1 MFFKI
6 IIKAQDSP
14 WTRFVRCLPLEKLC
28 CNLRKRADVMLSPS
42 AELRINTAKHLALSR
57 CYEDEILRLRLRL
70 TLRHSLRRGKV
81 RIGVHEFLSRCHPH
95 LSPPPPRGKMEIGI
109 PRNCDVIVTFL
120 IVLWLTIATIK
131 CDAQD
136 KKLDSFTI
144 SFASVSGTRAP
155 LWIAKDLGL
164 FEKYGLD
171 GNLVYIASGVTSVN
185 ALLGGSV
192 DIIAASGS
200 SAVGAA
206 ARGAPLVI
214 IASLGHIAYK
224 LIAHPSITSV
234 QGLKGKII
242 GSSRI
247 GAGTDFALQR
257 LLPKL
262 GLTPGKDVTL
272 LPTGISES
280 DRRLLML
287 VQGKIDATLGTEDN
301 LLQLAARGMKFS
313 VLADLY
319 EAGVYTTG
327 SDIATNRQLF
337 KQKPRQL
344 KAFLMAISEGIYI
357 GRTHKE
363 QAYRVYR
370 KYLKVE
376 DPKMLESMHKN
387 YLLGS
392 IPARPFPKEEAIQND
407 IEDLSHSYAHLK
419 GRKAAEFVDIS
430 LLKSLEDEGFFKK
443 FYGK

>member
-1 MFFKI
+1 MALQNGIRGRELAKDDLVLLPASTGEGRDRGARKI
-6 IIKAQDSP
+6 TPSL
-14 WTRFVRCLPLEKLC
+14 VLPRRGEGIRSL
-28 CNLRKRADVMLSPS
+28 PP
-42 AELRINTAKHLALSR
+42 HL
-57 CYEDEILRLRLRL
+57 
-70 TLRHSLRRGKV
+70 HSLR
-81 RIGVHEFLSRCHPH
+81 S
-95 LSPPPPRGKMEIGI
+95 
-109 PRNCDVIVTFL
+109 L
-120 IVLWLTIATIK
+120 IVLFLIYSLFVLSATST
-131 CDAQD
+131 AQD

-144 SFASVSGTRAP
+144 SYASVSGTRGP

-164 FEKYGLD
+164 FEKYGLE

-206 ARGAPLVI
+206 ARGAPIVI

-224 LIAHPSITSV
+224 LIAHPSITTV

-262 GLTPGKDVTL
+262 GLIPGKDVTL
-272 LPTGISES
+272 LATGVSES

-287 VQGKIDATLGTEDN
+287 MQGKIDATLGTEDN
-301 LLQLAARGMKFS
+301 LLQLAAKGMKFS
-313 VLADLY
+313 VLADVY
-319 EAGVYTTG
+319 EAGIYTTG
-327 SDIATNRQLF
+327 SDIATSRQLL

-344 KAFLMAISEGIYI
+344 KAFIMALTEGTYI
-357 GRTHKE
+357 GRTQKE
-363 QAYRVYR
+363 QALRVYR

-376 DPKMLESMHKN
+376 DPKMLDSMHKN

-392 IPARPFPKEEAIQND
+392 IPERPFPKEEAIQND
-407 IEDLSHSYAHLK
+407 IEDLSQTYAHLK
-419 GRKAAEFVDIS
+419 GRKAAEFLDLS
-430 LLKSLEDEGFFKK
+430 LLKALEDEGFFKK
-443 FYGK
+443 LYGK

>member
-1 MFFKI
+1 M
-6 IIKAQDSP
+6 
-14 WTRFVRCLPLEKLC
+14 W
-28 CNLRKRADVMLSPS
+28 
-42 AELRINTAKHLALSR
+42 
-57 CYEDEILRLRLRL
+57 
-70 TLRHSLRRGKV
+70 
-81 RIGVHEFLSRCHPH
+81 
-95 LSPPPPRGKMEIGI
+95 
-109 PRNCDVIVTFL
+109 FL
-120 IVLWLTIATIK
+120 ILILLLVVSPA
-131 CDAQD
+131 DAQD

-144 SFASVSGTRAP
+144 SYASVSGTRAP

-224 LIAHPSITSV
+224 LIAHPSITTV
-234 QGLKGKII
+234 QGLKGKVI

-247 GAGTDFALQR
+247 GAGTDYALQR

-262 GLTPGKDVTL
+262 GLTPGKDVQL
-272 LPTGISES
+272 IPTGISES

-319 EAGVYTTG
+319 DSGIYTTG
-327 SDIATNRQLF
+327 SDIATSRQLL
-337 KQKPRQL
+337 KQRPGPL
-344 KAFLMAISEGIYI
+344 KAFLMALTEGTWV
-357 GRTHKE
+357 GRTNKE
-363 QAYRVYR
+363 LSLRIYR
-370 KYLKVE
+370 KYLKIE
-376 DPKMLESMHKN
+376 DPKLLESMHQN
-387 YLLGS
+387 YLLGT

-407 IEDLSHSYAHLK
+407 IEDLSHTYPHLK
-419 GRKAAEFVDIS
+419 GRKAGEFLDLS
-430 LLKSLEDEGFFKK
+430 LLKSLENEGFFKRLH
-443 FYGK
+443 GR

>member
-1 MFFKI
+1 MTVEHSTFDQKFGN
-6 IIKAQDSP
+6 DLN
-14 WTRFVRCLPLEKLC
+14 F
-28 CNLRKRADVMLSPS
+28 LSP
-42 AELRINTAKHLALSR
+42 
-57 CYEDEILRLRLRL
+57 
-70 TLRHSLRRGKV
+70 RRGKV
-81 RIGVHEFLSRCHPH
+81 RMGVLRTPLRLMGTPISILPRQGGGSR
-95 LSPPPPRGKMEIGI
+95 RVM
-109 PRNCDVIVTFL
+109 L
-120 IVLWLTIATIK
+120 IALVLWLFLQSAAFFA
-131 CDAQD
+131 CSAAAQD
-136 KKLDSFTI
+136 KKLDSFNI

-206 ARGAPLVI
+206 ASGAPLVI

-224 LIAHPSITSV
+224 LIANPSITTI
-234 QGLKGKII
+234 QQLKGKVI

-247 GAGTDFALQR
+247 GAGTDFAMQR

-272 LPTGISES
+272 LATGISES
-280 DRRLLML
+280 DRRMLMM

-301 LLQLAARGMKFS
+301 LLQLAARGMKFN
-313 VLADLY
+313 VLADVY

-327 SDIATNRQLF
+327 SDIATSRTLL

-344 KAFLMAISEGIYI
+344 KAFLMAIAEGTYI
-357 GRTHKE
+357 GRTQKDV
-363 QAYRVYR
+363 ATRIYR
-370 KYLKVE
+370 KYLKID
-376 DPKMLESMHKN
+376 DPKMLDSMHKN

-392 IPARPFPKEEAIQND
+392 IPERPYPKEEAIQND
-407 IEDLSHSYAHLK
+407 IEDLSGRYPYLK
-419 GRKAAEFVDIS
+419 GRKASEFIDIS
-430 LLKSLEDEGFFKK
+430 LLKSMEDEGFFRK
-443 FYGK
+443 FYGNK

>member
-1 MFFKI
+1 MKTKNALI
-6 IIKAQDSP
+6 S
-14 WTRFVRCLPLEKLC
+14 
-28 CNLRKRADVMLSPS
+28 
-42 AELRINTAKHLALSR
+42 LA
-57 CYEDEILRLRLRL
+57 IFW
-70 TLRHSLRRGKV
+70 
-81 RIGVHEFLSRCHPH
+81 FLSYP
-95 LSPPPPRGKMEIGI
+95 
-109 PRNCDVIVTFL
+109 
-120 IVLWLTIATIK
+120 AA
-131 CDAQD
+131 AQE

-144 SFASVSGTRAP
+144 SYASVSGTRAP

-171 GNLVYIASGVTSVN
+171 GNLIYIASGVTSVN

-192 DIIAASGS
+192 DLIAASGS
-200 SAVGAA
+200 SVVGAA

-262 GLTPGKDVTL
+262 GLIPGKDVTL

-287 VQGKIDATLGTEDN
+287 MQGKIDATLGTEDN
-301 LLQLAARGMKFS
+301 LLQLAGRGMKFS

-319 EAGVYTTG
+319 ESGVYTTG
-327 SDIATNRQLF
+327 SDIATSKQLV
-337 KQKPRQL
+337 KQRPRQL
-344 KAFLMAISEGIYI
+344 RAFLMAITEGTHI
-357 GRTHKE
+357 GQTQKE
-363 QAYRVYR
+363 QAIRVYR

-376 DPKMLESMHKN
+376 DPKLLDSMHKN
-387 YLLGS
+387 YLLGT
-392 IPARPFPKEEAIQND
+392 IPARPFPNELAIQND
-407 IEDLSHSYAHLK
+407 IEDLSHTYAHLK
-419 GRKAAEFVDIS
+419 GKKAADFLDLS
-430 LLKSLEDEGFFKK
+430 LLKTIEEEGFFKRLH
-443 FYGK
+443 GK

>member
-1 MFFKI
+1 MRQSSFEGRVAQRTAGFFVWFSLAI
-6 IIKAQDSP
+6 AL
-14 WTRFVRCLPLEKLC
+14 LPL
-28 CNLRKRADVMLSPS
+28 S
-42 AELRINTAKHLALSR
+42 A
-57 CYEDEILRLRLRL
+57 
-70 TLRHSLRRGKV
+70 
-81 RIGVHEFLSRCHPH
+81 
-95 LSPPPPRGKMEIGI
+95 
-109 PRNCDVIVTFL
+109 
-120 IVLWLTIATIK
+120 W
-131 CDAQD
+131 AQER
-136 KKLDSFTI
+136 KLDSFAI
-144 SFASVSGTRAP
+144 SYASVSGTRAP

-206 ARGAPLVI
+206 ARGAPIVI

-224 LIAHPSITSV
+224 LIAHPSITTV

-242 GSSRI
+242 GTSRI

-262 GLTPGKDVTL
+262 GLIPGKDVTL
-272 LPTGISES
+272 LATGVSES

-287 VQGKIDATLGTEDN
+287 AQGKIDATLGTEDN
-301 LLQLAARGMKFS
+301 LLQLEAKGMKFS
-313 VLADLY
+313 VLADVY
-319 EAGVYTTG
+319 EAGIYTTG
-327 SDIATNRQLF
+327 SDIATSRQLL

-344 KAFLMAISEGIYI
+344 RSFLMAITEATAI
-357 GRTHKE
+357 GRAQKE
-363 QAYRVYR
+363 QALRVYR
-370 KYLKVE
+370 KYLKLE

-407 IEDLSHSYAHLK
+407 IEDLSHTYAHLK
-419 GRKAAEFVDIS
+419 GRKAAEFLDVS
-430 LLKSLEDEGFFKK
+430 LLKNLEDEGFFRKL
-443 FYGK
+443 YGK

>member
-1 MFFKI
+1 MISKVQKPKSGIDPSVRLSTKLLAFLWLLLFFVVI
-6 IIKAQDSP
+6 
-14 WTRFVRCLPLEKLC
+14 TE
-28 CNLRKRADVMLSPS
+28 
-42 AELRINTAKHLALSR
+42 
-57 CYEDEILRLRLRL
+57 
-70 TLRHSLRRGKV
+70 
-81 RIGVHEFLSRCHPH
+81 
-95 LSPPPPRGKMEIGI
+95 
-109 PRNCDVIVTFL
+109 RNCE
-120 IVLWLTIATIK
+120 
-131 CDAQD
+131 AQD

-144 SFASVSGTRAP
+144 SYASVSATRAP

-164 FEKYGLD
+164 FEKYALD
-171 GNLVYIASGVTSVN
+171 GNLIYIASGVTSVN

-206 ARGAPLVI
+206 ARGAPIVI

-272 LPTGISES
+272 LPTGVSES

-287 VQGKIDATLGTEDN
+287 MQGRIDATLGTEDN
-301 LLQLAARGMKFS
+301 LLQLATKGMKFS

-327 SDIATNRQLF
+327 SDIATSRQLL

-344 KAFLMAISEGIYI
+344 KSFLMAITEATAI
-357 GRTHKE
+357 GRTQKE
-363 QAYRVYR
+363 QALRVYR
-370 KYLKVE
+370 KYLKIE
-376 DPKMLESMHKN
+376 DPKMLDSMHKN

-407 IEDLSHSYAHLK
+407 IEDLSQTYAHLK
-419 GRKAAEFVDIS
+419 GRKAGEFLDIS

-443 FYGK
+443 LYGK

>member
-1 MFFKI
+1 MTLQNGIRCRELAKDDLVLLPASTGEGRDRGARKI
-6 IIKAQDSP
+6 TPSLVLPRRGEGIRSSP
-14 WTRFVRCLPLEKLC
+14 P
-28 CNLRKRADVMLSPS
+28 
-42 AELRINTAKHLALSR
+42 HL
-57 CYEDEILRLRLRL
+57 
-70 TLRHSLRRGKV
+70 HSLRS
-81 RIGVHEFLSRCHPH
+81 L
-95 LSPPPPRGKMEIGI
+95 
-109 PRNCDVIVTFL
+109 IVFFL
-120 IVLWLTIATIK
+120 IYSLFVLSATST
-131 CDAQD
+131 AQD

-144 SFASVSGTRAP
+144 SYASVSGTRGP

-164 FEKYGLD
+164 FEKYGLE

-206 ARGAPLVI
+206 ARGAPIVI

-224 LIAHPSITSV
+224 LIAHPSITTV

-262 GLTPGKDVTL
+262 GLIPGKDVTL
-272 LPTGISES
+272 LATGVSES

-287 VQGKIDATLGTEDN
+287 MQGKIDATLGTEDN
-301 LLQLAARGMKFS
+301 LLQLAAKGMKFS
-313 VLADLY
+313 VLADVY
-319 EAGVYTTG
+319 EAGIYTTG
-327 SDIATNRQLF
+327 SDIATSRQLL

-344 KAFLMAISEGIYI
+344 KAFIMALTEGTYI
-357 GRTHKE
+357 GRTQKE
-363 QAYRVYR
+363 QALRVYR

-376 DPKMLESMHKN
+376 DPKMLDSMHKN

-392 IPARPFPKEEAIQND
+392 IPERPFPKEEAIQND
-407 IEDLSHSYAHLK
+407 IEDLSQTYAHLK
-419 GRKAAEFVDIS
+419 GRKAAEFLDLS
-430 LLKSLEDEGFFKK
+430 LLKALEDEGFFKK
-443 FYGK
+443 LYGK

>member
-1 MFFKI
+1 ME
-6 IIKAQDSP
+6 D
-14 WTRFVRCLPLEKLC
+14 RR
-28 CNLRKRADVMLSPS
+28 
-42 AELRINTAKHLALSR
+42 LRIETVTHLH
-57 CYEDEILRLRLRL
+57 L
-70 TLRHSLRRGKV
+70 TKCVWLFV
-81 RIGVHEFLSRCHPH
+81 
-95 LSPPPPRGKMEIGI
+95 GI
-109 PRNCDVIVTFL
+109 A
-120 IVLWLTIATIK
+120 IAYFPWRSW
-131 CDAQD
+131 AQD

-144 SFASVSGTRAP
+144 SFASVSATRAP

-164 FEKYGLD
+164 FEKYGLE

-206 ARGAPLVI
+206 ARGAPIVI

-272 LPTGISES
+272 LPTGVSES

-287 VQGKIDATLGTEDN
+287 MQGRIDATLGTEDN
-301 LLQLAARGMKFS
+301 LLQLATKGMKFS
-313 VLADLY
+313 VLADVY

-327 SDIATNRQLF
+327 SDIATSRQLL

-344 KAFLMAISEGIYI
+344 KAFLMAITEGTYI
-357 GRTHKE
+357 GRTQKE
-363 QAYRVYR
+363 QALRVYR
-370 KYLKVE
+370 KYLKIE
-376 DPKMLESMHKN
+376 DPKMLDSMYKN

-407 IEDLSHSYAHLK
+407 IEDLSQTYAHLK
-419 GRKAAEFVDIS
+419 GRKAGEFLDIS

-443 FYGK
+443 LYGK

>member
-1 MFFKI
+1 MK
-6 IIKAQDSP
+6 SNP
-14 WTRFVRCLPLEKLC
+14 
-28 CNLRKRADVMLSPS
+28 
-42 AELRINTAKHLALSR
+42 AL
-57 CYEDEILRLRLRL
+57 L
-70 TLRHSLRRGKV
+70 
-81 RIGVHEFLSRCHPH
+81 
-95 LSPPPPRGKMEIGI
+95 
-109 PRNCDVIVTFL
+109 FL
-120 IVLWLTIATIK
+120 ISIVLLTPRAVA
-131 CDAQD
+131 AQE

-144 SFASVSGTRAP
+144 SYASVSGTRAP

-171 GNLVYIASGVTSVN
+171 GNLIYIASGVTSVN

-224 LIAHPSITSV
+224 LVAHPSITTI
-234 QGLKGKII
+234 QGLKGKVI

-247 GAGTDFALQR
+247 GAGTDYALQR

-262 GLTPGKDVTL
+262 GLVPGKDVQL
-272 LPTGISES
+272 IPTGISES

-319 EAGVYTTG
+319 DSGIYTTG
-327 SDIATNRQLF
+327 SDIATSRQLV
-337 KQKPRQL
+337 KQRPVQL
-344 KAFLMAISEGIYI
+344 KAFLMALTEGTWA
-357 GRTHKE
+357 GRTNKE
-363 QAYRVYR
+363 LALRIYR
-370 KYLKVE
+370 KYLKIE
-376 DPKMLESMHKN
+376 DPKLLESMHKN
-387 YLLGS
+387 YLLGT

-407 IEDLSHSYAHLK
+407 IEDLSYTYPHLK
-419 GRKAAEFVDIS
+419 GRRAGEFLDLS
-430 LLKSLEDEGFFKK
+430 LLKSLEDEGFFKRLH
-443 FYGK
+443 GK

>member
-1 MFFKI
+1 MLLVTDLT
-6 IIKAQDSP
+6 AQ
-14 WTRFVRCLPLEKLC
+14 
-28 CNLRKRADVMLSPS
+28 N
-42 AELRINTAKHLALSR
+42 
-57 CYEDEILRLRLRL
+57 
-70 TLRHSLRRGKV
+70 
-81 RIGVHEFLSRCHPH
+81 
-95 LSPPPPRGKMEIGI
+95 
-109 PRNCDVIVTFL
+109 
-120 IVLWLTIATIK
+120 
-131 CDAQD
+131 

-144 SFASVSGTRAP
+144 SYASVSGTRAP

-171 GNLVYIASGVTSVN
+171 GNLIYIASGVTSVN

-224 LIAHPSITSV
+224 LIAHPSITTV

-262 GLTPGKDVTL
+262 GLIPGKDVTL

-301 LLQLAARGMKFS
+301 LLQLAAKGMKFS
-313 VLADLY
+313 VLADVY
-319 EAGVYTTG
+319 EAGIYTTG
-327 SDIATNRQLF
+327 SDIATSRQLL
-337 KQKPRQL
+337 KQRPRQL
-344 KAFLMAISEGIYI
+344 KGFLMAVTEGISI
-357 GRTHKE
+357 GRAQKE
-363 QAYRVYR
+363 QAFRVYR

-376 DPKMLESMHKN
+376 DPKMLDAMHKN

-392 IPARPFPKEEAIQND
+392 IPARPFPNEEAIQSD
-407 IEDLSHSYAHLK
+407 IEDLSHTYAHLK
-419 GRKAAEFVDIS
+419 GRRAGEFLDIS
-430 LLKSLEDEGFFKK
+430 LLKSMEEEGFFKK
-443 FYGK
+443 LYGK